1 MSSVL
6 VRTDAESSGILL
18 SRTRLQRRIAFS
30 YQTPAAYCFLVPDSS
45 GVLLSRTRLQRRI
58 AFSYQTPAAYCFLS
72 VRDYVKGSNGA
83 LNWPF
88 LDVPVVFF

>member
-1 MSSVL
+1 VFEGLGLLHFFRVSVYSRVVEQPSSLRLAASDRAKVFWMSSVL
-6 VRTDAESSGILL
+6 VRTEAE
-18 SRTRLQRRIAFS
+18 
-30 YQTPAAYCFLVPDSS
+30 SS
-45 GVLLSRTRLQRRI
+45 GVLLFEYTLPSL
-58 AFSYQTPAAYCFLS
+58 AAYCFLS